1 MRSAACLRDFA
12 ITSKAEAANYS
23 RFTIHDLLMTFYIT
37 TPIYYANSLP
47 HLGHLYT
54 MIVADT
60 IARHKRQQ
68 GIETFFLTGTDEH
81 GINIERAAERADRT
95 PKEQADFVVQY
106 FKKMT
111 AEFRL
116 DSEHGGYDM
125 FMRTSEPFHY
135 QGVSELWRRAAK
147 AKTPKGNSAIYKGH
161 YEGWFCA
168 PCAAY
173 KTEDEYAKPS
183 QPGDAPTCLV
193 HETPLDRVSEDSYFF
208 RLSDYAEALLEL
220 YESRPDFVQ
229 PESRRNEV
237 RSFVSGGLQDLSVSR
252 LRSSV
257 SWGVPV
263 PDDPEHTM
271 YVWFDAL
278 TNYIT
283 AIGFGNEERERA
295 VGFEKFWP
303 ALHLVGKDILRFHA
317 VYWPAFL
324 MAGGIEQPRA
334 VVAHGMWVDPVG
346 RKMSKTLLNTIELDV
361 LNRHFPIDAIRYFCL
376 REMVFGQD
384 GRFGYESLIDR
395 TNSDLASGLGNLSSR
410 TLTMISRYNDGLV
423 PSGAISED
431 KLLLAKRAGVD
442 TEETTVSKFLEHA
455 RDQFQQHFEVFAFSK
470 ALETAW
476 SVVARVDKMISDA
489 KPWELAK
496 DENQKQTLNAVLYRA
511 AETIRWLCVM
521 LYPVMPTATLEI
533 WNQLGLET
541 TEGSGPAALDPNNL
555 KWGGLASGTAIRE
568 VKPVFPRIDKIKTMK
583 EINEGQA
590 LKSDIQ
596 TPGDA
601 TRSESPNA
609 PSGAAQSHSGAHATE
624 ADAVPSGPNA
634 DATAPSPPMQ
644 HATEADAVPGAAG
657 VTSFID
663 ITDFTK
669 VDLRVG
675 EVLTAERIPKADK
688 LLLLSVD
695 VGEEAP
701 RQILAGIAQYYEPE
715 QLVKRKIAVVAN
727 LKPRKLRGYESQ
739 GMLLAASV
747 GAEGKPVIATFTEDV
762 PNGARLK

>member
-1 MRSAACLRDFA
+1 
-12 ITSKAEAANYS
+12 
-23 RFTIHDLLMTFYIT
+23 MTFYVT

-81 GINIERAAERADRT
+81 GINIERAAARAGRT
-95 PKEQADFVVQY
+95 PKEQADYVVNY

-111 AEFRL
+111 AQFGL
-116 DSEHGGYDM
+116 DTDHGGYDM

-135 QGVSELWRRAAK
+135 EGVSELWRRAAK
-147 AKTPKGNSAIYKGH
+147 AKTPKGNDAIYKGR

-168 PCAAY
+168 ACAAY
-173 KTEDEYAKPS
+173 KTEDEYAKPAKEGE
-183 QPGDAPTCLV
+183 PPTCLI
-193 HETPLDRVSEDSYFF
+193 HETTLDRIAEESYFF
-208 RLSDYAEALLEL
+208 RLSDYAEALLAL

-229 PESRRNEV
+229 PESRNNEV
-237 RSFVSGGLQDLSVSR
+237 TAFVRGGLQDLSVSR
-252 LRSSV
+252 LKSSV

-263 PDDPEHTM
+263 PDDPDHTM
-271 YVWFDAL
+271 YVWFEAL

-295 VGFEKFWP
+295 VGFKKFWP

-324 MAGGIEQPRA
+324 MAAGVEQPRA
-334 VVAHGMWVDPVG
+334 VVAHGMWLDPNG
-346 RKMSKTLLNTIELDV
+346 RKMSKTLGNTVELDV
-361 LNRHFPIDAIRYFCL
+361 LNRYFPIDAIRYFCL

-384 GRFGYESLIDR
+384 GRFGYEALIDR

-410 TLTMISRYNDGLV
+410 TLTMISRYTDGRV
-423 PSGAISED
+423 PSGVISED
-431 KLLLAKRAGVD
+431 KLLLAKRTGVD
-442 TEETTVSKFLEHA
+442 TDETTISGFIEHA
-455 RDQFQQHFEVFAFSK
+455 RDQFLQHLEAFAFSK
-470 ALETAW
+470 ALEVAW

-496 DENQKQTLNAVLYRA
+496 DENQKQTLSAVLYRA
-511 AETIRWLCVM
+511 AETLRWLCVL
-521 LYPVMPTATLEI
+521 LYPVMPTATQEI
-533 WNQLGLET
+533 WMQLGF
-541 TEGSGPAALDPNNL
+541 GSSPGSLDPAKL
-555 KWGGLASGTAIRE
+555 KWGELAEGTSIGE
-568 VKPVFPRIDKIKTMK
+568 VKPLFPRIDKAKTMAEISGK
-583 EINEGQA
+583 EQEA
-590 LKSDIQ
+590 
-596 TPGDA
+596 
-601 TRSESPNA
+601 
-609 PSGAAQSHSGAHATE
+609 GAAGRSDRLSSDVQSPTSDVQSQPASGTAGASPAMSAARE
-624 ADAVPSGPNA
+624 DGSGR
-634 DATAPSPPMQ
+634 Q
-644 HATEADAVPGAAG
+644 ATEADAVPGAEG
-657 VTSFID
+657 ITSFID

-688 LLLLSVD
+688 LLLLTVD
-695 VGEEAP
+695 IGEEKP

-715 QLVKRKIAVVAN
+715 QLLRRKIAVVAN

-747 GAEGKPVIATFTEDV
+747 GDEGKPVIATFTEEV